1 LSQALIRALHTA
13 DCFDHPVKDIEVH
26 ETHISWIVLTGD
38 YAYKIK
44 KPLDFGSFLDF
55 STLER
60 RKLLC
65 EQEVRLNRRLAPT
78 LYLDTVAIS
87 GTPEAPR
94 IGDDSDVFE
103 YAVKMRQFS
112 NRHLFSA
119 LQASGELSLE
129 LLDDLV
135 DQLVAFHEQ
144 AERIQGDSEL
154 GSPQMV
160 SRTIDNE
167 FELIRPRLG
176 DDAEAIKRLALLKQW
191 TEETFQRLNPE
202 FERRWQ
208 EGFVRETHGDIHL
221 GNAVRHE
228 GRALLFDGIEF
239 NEELRWNDVGCDLA
253 FLVMDLE
260 ARDEQAFAHH
270 ALNRYLELSGDYSL
284 VRLLPYYKI
293 YRALIRAK
301 VAMIRYHQPDLC
313 EADRADVLAEYER
326 YIGLAER
333 YSEIRFP
340 YMIIGVGVSGS
351 GKSRFTE
358 EMVREL
364 GGVRIRSDVERKR
377 LYGFAAD
384 ADTESGLNGGIY
396 TPQATHA
403 TYERLSNL
411 SATLLESGIPV
422 CIDATCLKKVQRDR
436 LRHEAEARG
445 LPVLMISFEA
455 DDETLRKRIIK
466 RSQRSGEASEA
477 GLEVL
482 DKQLANREPFA
493 PEEHGQLVHIDTTA
507 PNANVTLA
515 RLIREQLRLH

>member
-1 LSQALIRALHTA
+1 
-13 DCFDHPVKDIEVH
+13 
-26 ETHISWIVLTGD
+26 D

-60 RKLLC
+60 RKHLC

-78 LYLDTVAIS
+78 LYLDTVPIS

-94 IGDDSDVFE
+94 INDESAVFE

-119 LQASGELSLE
+119 LHASGELSLE

-144 AERIQGDSEL
+144 AERIQGDSDL

-167 FELIRPRLG
+167 FTLIRPRLEE
-176 DDAEAIKRLALLKQW
+176 EAALKRLALLQEW
-191 TEETFQRLNPE
+191 TEETFQRLQPE

-260 ARDEQAFAHH
+260 ARDEPAFAHH

-301 VAMIRYHQPDLC
+301 VAMIRYHQPELSD
-313 EADRADVLAEYER
+313 ADRLDVMAEYER
-326 YIGLAER
+326 YIELAER

-384 ADTESGLNGGIY
+384 ADTGSGLNGGIY

-422 CIDATCLKKVQRDR
+422 CIDATCLKKSQRDR

-455 DDETLRKRIIK
+455 DEETLRRRIVK

-493 PEEHGQLVHIDTTA
+493 PEEHGQLIHIDTTA